1 MKKKCSRLAILED
14 NLQLL
19 KQMKIVLKSIWVLK
33 LTISNYWKWLWF
45 YLLSRYDD
53 NDDIT
58 EHAIAAVDATADDV
72 ITKCKY

>member
-1 MKKKCSRLAILED
+1 MKKKWSRLAILED
-14 NLQLL
+14 NQQLL

-33 LTISNYWKWLWF
+33 LIISSYWKSLWF

-53 NDDIT
+53 DDDIT

-72 ITKCKY
+72 ITKYKY